1 MEEAGSGEVGG
12 DREAAWR
19 VTRGLLLGCAWLL
32 LMLATVSWWL
42 VGIFTGFSARVWY
55 ALTGVLYVVKAVGLQ
70 FASLGI
76 AGADDRLEWY
86 LQLGFWWGVAACA
99 AGIRWSAAPG
109 SAARRTAR
117 VAAGILGMA
126 LSIVWPLQAGVVGLL
141 CLLGTRRAA
150 QRSRRARAG
159 RVAVAAL
166 SAVAL
171 VGGSWWLFGTLAPV
185 QDWTRAPSTASLTGR
200 WHGSDGEVLDLHADG
215 TFSAAGFPPGLW
227 APVAGP
233 VTDLWTVRFANGS
246 AVLHFDV
253 QSAPDGTSGP
263 IDLVVYGFPSPS
275 RLCLAEGPDSPCDPV
290 FSR

>member
-1 MEEAGSGEVGG
+1 VDEAGSGTET
-12 DREAAWR
+12 AWR

-32 LMLATVSWWL
+32 LLLATVSFWL
-42 VGIFTGFSARVWY
+42 VGIFTGFSAGIWY
-55 ALTGVLYVVKAVGLQ
+55 ALTGVFFVVKAVGLQ
-70 FASLGI
+70 FASLGL
-76 AGADDRLEWY
+76 AGDEDRLEAY
-86 LQLGFWWGVAACA
+86 LQLGFWWGVAVCA

-109 SAARRTAR
+109 TAARRTAR

-141 CLLGTRRAA
+141 CLLGLRRSGP
-150 QRSRRARAG
+150 SRRARAG

-166 SAVAL
+166 GAVAL
-171 VGGSWWLFGTLAPV
+171 VGGSWWLFDTLAPA

-200 WHGSDGEVLDLHADG
+200 WHGSGGEVLDLRADG
-215 TFSAAGFPPGLW
+215 TYHAAGFPPGLW

-233 VTDLWTVRFANGS
+233 VSDRWTVRFEDGS

-253 QSAPDGTSGP
+253 QSTADGTSGP
-263 IDLVVYGFPSPS
+263 IDLVVYGFPPS